1 MASEAQDPV
10 SAALERLPAH
20 LDDVEQDPS
29 HPLDTTLFD
38 TLLPFIS
45 PQLRLDQ
52 ATIQSLVQ
60 QLARLLPQL
69 QQDPAPVIQLLTK
82 LIEPFDFD
90 SIRSLQPP
98 VDFSAGLDLAALPF
112 HTLALSLLEKAIFSS
127 RHAEFIASTPDIVSR
142 LIQLWLATEDIG
154 VADRAGHILFKLL
167 QVDKDPADVLGI
179 DSAPDANSGGH
190 GDPTAT
196 VPSPGAT
203 ASYGT
208 GFMWKRVFGDKDVYS
223 LFFAL
228 CGAEGPR
235 SQSPPPSRSRKTVA
249 QARLMTWLPKVGTLS
264 WSAIS
269 HSHHPDIEESF
280 GLKSTGLLDF
290 ISLHAVDYYGDVL
303 MHISLMDFFSDL
315 LKSCNQPSKSIASHH
330 ESIALEYLKSTGLH
344 GRTLSYYIDPR
355 SHPTFEVSY
364 LYRPAANY
372 LATYASTYPSDFET
386 AEATRNGV
394 LHRMMDVLKNVKTTQ
409 WAHGESPIHD
419 LHVLS
424 SLPRATIFPESESIW
439 ESCPLSLVPLNRH
452 TNADALR
459 TLATIFHGP
468 DISEE
473 ITFPVPVATP
483 NSSATSPAR
492 IEAESTAAR
501 SLYYLYTN
509 ENSSFASEIAQC
521 ADTLALKETALAA
534 LDFVKAVATANWST
548 TASSA
553 ISVPSEFP
561 SHGLACILRAGNP
574 ILPCLLRPAPR
585 FTNIV
590 GGRGDAETTA
600 YQVQAR
606 KFDTLKTIMRRLE
619 QSADGDAVPG
629 RGSYLDMIR
638 ERVAQ
643 GLWGRDGDV
652 GGRIATLEM

>member
-1 MASEAQDPV
+1 MASQDIV
-10 SAALERLPAH
+10 SDALERLPAH
-20 LDDVEQDPS
+20 LDDVEQNPS

-38 TLLPFIS
+38 TLQPFLSSQFRIEHAET
-45 PQLRLDQ
+45 QG
-52 ATIQSLVQ
+52 LVQ

-69 QQDPAPVIQLLTK
+69 QQDPTPVIQLLVK
-82 LIEPFDFD
+82 LIDRHDFDFLR
-90 SIRSLQPP
+90 SIRPP
-98 VDFSAGLDLAALPF
+98 VDFAAGLDLAATPF
-112 HTLALSLLEKAIFSS
+112 HTLALSLLEKATFSS

-142 LIQLWLATEDIG
+142 LIQLWLAAEDIG

-179 DSAPDANSGGH
+179 DSAPDANSMGH

-196 VPSPGAT
+196 VPSPEAT

-228 CGAEGPR
+228 CGAQGPR
-235 SQSPPPSRSRKTVA
+235 SQIPPPSRSRKTVA
-249 QARLMTWLPKVGTLS
+249 QARLMTWLPKVGALS

-290 ISLHAVDYYGDVL
+290 ISLHAVDYDGDVL
-303 MHISLMDFFSDL
+303 MHISLVDFFSDL
-315 LKSCNQPSKSIASHH
+315 LKACNQPSKSVASHH

-344 GRTLSYYIDPR
+344 ERTLSYYIDPK

-364 LYRPAANY
+364 LYRPTANY
-372 LATYASTYPSDFET
+372 LSRYASTYPSDFET
-386 AEATRNGV
+386 SGPIRKRV
-394 LHRMMDVLKNVKTTQ
+394 LARIMD
-409 WAHGESPIHD
+409 SPIHD

-424 SLPRATIFPESESIW
+424 SLPGATLLPESEALWDST
-439 ESCPLSLVPLNRH
+439 PLALVPLNRH

-459 TLATIFHGP
+459 TLATVFHGP
-468 DISEE
+468 DTPEE
-473 ITFPVPVATP
+473 ITFPAPVVTP

-492 IEAESTAAR
+492 IEAESGAAR
-501 SLYYLYTN
+501 ILYYLYTTD
-509 ENSSFASEIAQC
+509 NSSFASEITQC
-521 ADTLALKETALAA
+521 AETLALKETAIAA

-548 TASSA
+548 SASST
-553 ISVPSEFP
+553 IPVPSNFP
-561 SHGLACILRAGNP
+561 STGLACILRPGNP

-585 FTNIV
+585 FTNLV
-590 GGRGDAETTA
+590 GGRGEAETTA
-600 YQVQAR
+600 HQVQLR
-606 KFDTLKTIMRRLE
+606 KFEALKIIMRRLE
-619 QSADGDAVPG
+619 QCADDDAVPG
-629 RGSYLDMIR
+629 RASYLEMVR

-643 GLWGRDGDV
+643 GLWGRDGEV